1 MPKEQSSGTV
11 PRLDREL
18 CFSIY
23 ACSKELIKL
32 YTPYLEQI
40 NLTYTQYLT
49 MLILWEKKQATVKE
63 LGEKL
68 YLNSATMTPL
78 LKKLESKGLVTRNR
92 MKTDERNVLI
102 QITKAGDELKS
113 SVSGLSEEL
122 LKQLELE
129 ENETKV
135 LFILMNK
142 ILNKISSEE

>member
-11 PRLDREL
+11 PSLDREL

-32 YTPYLEQI
+32 YTPYLDQI

-92 MKTDERNVLI
+92 MKTDERNVLV

-122 LKQLELE
+122 LNQLELE